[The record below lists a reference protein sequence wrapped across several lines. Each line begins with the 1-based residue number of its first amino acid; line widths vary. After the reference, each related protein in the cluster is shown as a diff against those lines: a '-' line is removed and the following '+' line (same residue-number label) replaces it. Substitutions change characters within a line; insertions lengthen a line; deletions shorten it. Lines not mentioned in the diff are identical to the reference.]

1 MKIILAV
8 FRSRSQALDFISK
21 LRANGLSATAVS
33 TPKEA
38 NVGCGISAKINE
50 AELFAR
56 AGGAELSFQ
65 CVRRL
70 LRLRIQ
76 IRQKLRISLERIKNF
91 HAGRK
96 LIAPRAFLW

>member
-8 FRSRSQALDFISK
+8 VRSRSQALDFISK

-50 AELFAR
+50 AELSRAR
-56 AGGAELSFQ
+56 RVAQNYRFSAFVGFYAFEFKYG
-65 CVRRL
+65 
-70 LRLRIQ
+70 
-76 IRQKLRISLERIKNF
+76 KNF
-91 HAGRK
+91 VYPLNG
-96 LIAPRAFLW
+96 

>member
-50 AELFAR
+50 AELFRAR
-56 AGGAELSFQ
+56 RVAQNYRF
-65 CVRRL
+65 VR
-70 LRLRIQ
+70 
-76 IRQKLRISLERIKNF
+76 SS
-91 HAGRK
+91 
-96 LIAPRAFLW
+96 AFTPSNSNTAKTSYIP

>member
-50 AELFAR
+50 AELSRAR
-56 AGGAELSFQ
+56 GWRRIIVS
-65 CVRRL
+65 VRFVGFYAFEF
-70 LRLRIQ
+70 
-76 IRQKLRISLERIKNF
+76 KYGKNF
-91 HAGRK
+91 VYPLNG
-96 LIAPRAFLW
+96 